1 MDPQNWGR
9 IWDMILYRWRGPL
22 PPALP
27 PQQQR
32 PPTEASASM
41 AHALDVQLR
50 RMLTEAISNIGS
62 AKGKAEAAQQLNAS
76 RKQLLAR

>member
-1 MDPQNWGR
+1 
-9 IWDMILYRWRGPL
+9 
-22 PPALP
+22 
-27 PQQQR
+27 
-32 PPTEASASM
+32 M